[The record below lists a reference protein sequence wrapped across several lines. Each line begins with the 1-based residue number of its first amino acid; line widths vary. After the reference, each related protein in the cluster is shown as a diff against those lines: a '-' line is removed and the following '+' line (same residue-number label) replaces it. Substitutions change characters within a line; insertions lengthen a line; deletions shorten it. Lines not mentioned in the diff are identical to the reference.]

1 MVALIVEMRSCFF
14 FFFHATHAR
23 LLCPL
28 PKVIKEVRTITG
40 LGLREAKEVVETL
53 PQVRAII
60 EEEIPARSKK
70 HMFEIPYT
78 GKKHLVRKKK
88 HDM

>member
-1 MVALIVEMRSCFF
+1 MFF
-14 FFFHATHAR
+14 FFFSRHTRSIA
-23 LLCPL
+23 CPL